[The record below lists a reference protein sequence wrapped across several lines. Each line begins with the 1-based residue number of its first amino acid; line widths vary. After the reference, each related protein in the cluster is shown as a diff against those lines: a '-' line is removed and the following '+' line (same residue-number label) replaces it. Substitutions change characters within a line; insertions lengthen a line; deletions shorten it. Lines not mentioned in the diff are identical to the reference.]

1 MNQIEAAKKEAL
13 DKEKKLS
20 ALWEEE
26 QKENEDLFTFKLRVE
41 FERKCGE
48 RNDKYELTTWGRKR
62 LEIEEAPKK
71 APKKEAKEEKEEK
84 EEKKEPKKRAKK

>member
-41 FERKCGE
+41 FEKMR
-48 RNDKYELTTWGRKR
+48 
-62 LEIEEAPKK
+62 
-71 APKKEAKEEKEEK
+71 
-84 EEKKEPKKRAKK
+84 